1 MVRSLAA
8 TLVAV
13 LLVGAVTS
21 GCGGSAETGD
31 KGYVDGSG
39 LITRLEVAKRKKPG
53 EVAGETLE
61 GKKLALTDYAG
72 QVVVLNVWGSWCV
85 DCRKEA
91 KSLSAAARELA
102 ADDVAFVGIDT
113 RDSSRDPALA
123 FQRRYD
129 VPYPSLYDPAGR
141 TLLAFYGTLNPSAI
155 PSTLVL
161 DQEGRVAASI
171 AGEIPSTQTLVDLVR
186 DVQKGAAS

>member
-1 MVRSLAA
+1 MVRRLPQGGE
-8 TLVAV
+8 
-13 LLVGAVTS
+13 GAVRR
-21 GCGGSAETGD
+21 G
-31 KGYVDGSG
+31 
-39 LITRLEVAKRKKPG
+39 
-53 EVAGETLE
+53 
-61 GKKLALTDYAG
+61 
-72 QVVVLNVWGSWCV
+72 
-85 DCRKEA
+85 
-91 KSLSAAARELA
+91 ARARA
-102 ADDVAFVGIDT
+102 ADDVEFVGIDT

-161 DQEGRVAASI
+161 DQQGRVAASI
-171 AGEIPSTQTLVDLVR
+171 TGEIPSTQTLVDLVR